1 VNVSRS
7 RPSLSA
13 ALLWASVSSLLACTD
28 PVSLLD
34 IPDSSVDAAKT
45 RVCPESRVSGARSL
59 AVVPPGW
66 GEPRAL
72 VAREGIVHVVFA
84 GGLLARLTSDG
95 VLSEVATLAESPVA
109 LAVDATFVY
118 AVVRGGSEV
127 VRVDAGGK
135 VLSASSQGAT
145 AVTVDPF
152 GRAYWAL
159 PDSIVA
165 WNFASA
171 GGPTKVS
178 SMDRPLFLTHDGNGL
193 FVVGKGYLY
202 RVSASGATSALLAR
216 CGNGAPAV
224 SPDSVHCAD
233 GATIVSLDLVSGV
246 GKDWVTEQPGAN
258 DVVVARGRIVWRTSS
273 PGTRGAVMAR
283 AKDGNGPARVLAG
296 ADANTRLLATDGCSA
311 YFFSEGE
318 IFSYAL

>member
-1 VNVSRS
+1 M
-7 RPSLSA
+7 

-34 IPDSSVDAAKT
+34 IPDSSVDATKA
-45 RVCPESRVSGARSL
+45 RVCPESAVSGARSL
-59 AVVPPGW
+59 GVVPSGW
-66 GEPRAL
+66 GEPRVL
-72 VAREGIVHVVFA
+72 VAREGVVHVAFA
-84 GGLLARLTSDG
+84 GGLLARLANDSAW
-95 VLSEVATLAESPVA
+95 SEVATLASNPVA
-109 LAVDATFVY
+109 LAVDASFVY

-127 VRVDAGGK
+127 VRVDASGK
-135 VLSASSQGAT
+135 VLSASAQGAT

-165 WNFASA
+165 WNFAST

-178 SMDRPLFLTHDGNGL
+178 AMDRPLFLTHDGNAL
-193 FVVGKGYLY
+193 FAVGKGYLS
-202 RVSASGATSALLAR
+202 RVSASGATTPLLAR
-216 CGNGAPAV
+216 CGNGAPSV

-233 GATIVSLDLVSGV
+233 GATIVSLDLVSGA
-246 GKDWVTEQPGAN
+246 GKDWVTEQPGATN
-258 DVVVARGRIVWRTSS
+258 VVAARGRVVWRTSS

-283 AKDGNGPARVLAG
+283 AKDGNGPPRVLAG

-311 YFFSEGE
+311 YFSSDGE
-318 IFSYAL
+318 LFSYAL